1 MNKIALPMPRA
12 VTDGAYAM
20 QSIISALEVSPA
32 WRRPMSPLSSCRCF
46 FSCESLMPRLLRRR
60 PTIKDSHEKKQRQLD
75 NGLIGRRHA
84 GETCGRIVALPVL
97 STGRATILPQ
107 VSPAWRR
114 PMSPLS
120 SCRCFFSCE

>member
-20 QSIISALEVSPA
+20 QSIISALDEQLA
-32 WRRPMSPLSSCRCF
+32 RCF
-46 FSCESLMPRLLRRR
+46 GPTCLHSRRLESVSMPSPVGRRR
-60 PTIKDSHEKKQRQLD
+60 SSRGIKDSHEKKQRQLD

-97 STGRATILPQ
+97 KCP
-107 VSPAWRR
+107 
-114 PMSPLS
+114 
-120 SCRCFFSCE
+120 